1 MWYFCIAE
9 CCGSACLKSVPSEAL
24 QRVRMN
30 VCAMSYK
37 LQKSWLLT
45 TFSACYCP
53 ASNNFTHTI
62 GGKQVCTKAFL
73 AATGI
78 SKSRYY
84 EIRKLF
90 LLGHLRVERMVL
102 GRFHI
107 GTELAVQWLRLYAN
121 ENGDKLPNQE
131 KILLPSSMT
140 RSMVYERYKEEYSD
154 SV

>member
-1 MWYFCIAE
+1 
-9 CCGSACLKSVPSEAL
+9 
-24 QRVRMN
+24 MN
-30 VCAMSYK
+30 VCATSYK

-45 TFSACYCP
+45 TFSACYSP

-62 GGKQVCTKAFL
+62 GRKQVCTKAFL

-90 LLGHLRVERMVL
+90 LLGHLYVERMVS

-107 GTELAVQWLRLYAN
+107 GTELAAQWLRLYAN

-140 RSMVYERYKEEYSD
+140 RSMVYERYREEYSD